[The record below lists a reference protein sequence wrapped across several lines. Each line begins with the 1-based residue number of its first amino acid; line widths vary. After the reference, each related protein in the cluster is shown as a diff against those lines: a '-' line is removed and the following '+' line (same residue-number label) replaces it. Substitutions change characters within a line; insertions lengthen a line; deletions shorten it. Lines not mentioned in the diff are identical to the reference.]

1 LAVDGRSGNRR
12 RDQRPQR
19 RDMLPKMMKTHREE
33 DIRTISQ
40 AMRRKMAGKQNENVR
55 VLPLRKPMVDMTNR
69 VTDEPVDSV

>member
-1 LAVDGRSGNRR
+1 
-12 RDQRPQR
+12 
-19 RDMLPKMMKTHREE
+19 MLPKMMKTHREE

-69 VTDEPVDSV
+69 VTDEPVDGV

>member
-1 LAVDGRSGNRR
+1 MAVDGRSGNRR

-40 AMRRKMAGKQNENVR
+40 AMRRKMAGKQNENV
-55 VLPLRKPMVDMTNR
+55 LPLRKPMVDMTNR